1 MIRRRIL
8 SNILSTAALICLFSA
23 VCVTPGAAQSISATF
38 GQVVALGGTPSD
50 LVLDESRQRIYLI
63 NNAANR
69 VDVFAIGGNSVIRS
83 VNVGRIPL
91 AGAMSMD
98 NAFLYVTNQQD
109 SSVSIIDLNSLSV
122 TQTVSLPAAPQGIE
136 IGADGRALVSTAG
149 TTGGAN
155 TLLIVDRTQAAG
167 NAVTS
172 VVTPPPPSTPTP
184 LPPTTLTR
192 PDTTF
197 FSKLIRTPDGTFI
210 IGLTNPSTTQTYLFV
225 YEVASGTILRSR
237 TVTGQSTV
245 LSVAPD
251 GSRFMAGFTL
261 YDTSTLS
268 VIAQMNNANAPFPFT
283 ANFNTRQNIGGSVFS
298 PDGSTVI
305 GAFNITPFS
314 NPAAAANASTMLIS
328 DSRNLGIQL
337 GIKLP
342 ESIVAKVVITADG
355 SKAWSLSESGM
366 LYLPLAQLYSSPL
379 LVPETTQVFL
389 AVDACNPGLA
399 QATLKINN
407 LGKGKL
413 TFSVATISNSLV
425 SSVKSGVA
433 PSTITFTMEPGRTGI
448 VRQAGTNLATGGT
461 TLSGLPF
468 DVTLASVEAINIAP
482 TIRVYMNYRNLDQR
496 GIIYPVPT
504 TPNNSPNA
512 AQITGNTALVGGDQ
526 GLRDILLDSTRN
538 RVYLTNA
545 GYNRIEVFDT
555 QKLQFLTPIPVGQLP
570 NQMAVTSDNR
580 YLYVGSGGGE
590 LISIVDLNVN
600 QVIGTVSYPPLP
612 RQAGGA
618 TAALITPT
626 TLAMGTFGL
635 QFIMSNG
642 TQWSVLGNVATPR
655 PSDSA
660 TKQGNNTNTIPSPA
674 YMLNSQDGQTILR
687 LGSNGTGYLYNG
699 LSDTYVATRA
709 MFGNPIQ
716 SFYGPL
722 SVSNTQDYILAGGL
736 ILNNSLTV
744 IGGAANPSVNNS
756 SPIATRNV
764 VGTFPY
770 DNNNYIRF
778 STTIRANVAAT
789 SVDEPR
795 PTLDIV
801 NVPTNSVQQL
811 GVAPENPRY
820 TLFGNTRF
828 NISPR
833 TMVVDTKGGNA
844 YVISLSGLSVI
855 PLTLGGAPRPTISTG
870 GNKIV
875 DSTTNTPAIR
885 VGGFITVNGSNLAG
899 AVTAST
905 VPAPTVLGGSCVLF
919 NDIALPLIRT
929 AAGSIQAQIPATVNS
944 GTNVVQV
951 RSLANGTQSDPV
963 VVTVLAPTGSG
974 TPGGTRDDPA
984 PTPGPTP
991 QRHVIK
997 Q

>member
-1 MIRRRIL
+1 M
-8 SNILSTAALICLFSA
+8 FSA

-496 GIIYPVPT
+496 GIIYPIPT

-674 YMLNSQDGQTILR
+674 YMLNSQDGQTILT

-699 LSDTYVATRA
+699 LSDAYVATRA

-885 VGGFITVNGSNLAG
+885 VGGFITVNGSNLAS

>member
-1 MIRRRIL
+1 M
-8 SNILSTAALICLFSA
+8 FSA

-496 GIIYPVPT
+496 GIIYPIPT

-674 YMLNSQDGQTILR
+674 YMLNSQDGQTILT

-699 LSDTYVATRA
+699 LSDAYVATRA

>member
-1 MIRRRIL
+1 MIRSQNF
-8 SNILSTAALICLFSA
+8 SNILSTAALICSFSA
-23 VCVTPGAAQSISATF
+23 ICVLPGAAQSISATF

-98 NAFLYVTNQQD
+98 NAYLYVTNQQD
-109 SSVSIIDLNSLSV
+109 SSVSIIDLNSLNV
-122 TQTVSLPAAPQGIE
+122 TQIVSLPAAPQGIE
-136 IGADGRALVSTAG
+136 VGADGRALVSTAG

-155 TLLIVDRTQAAG
+155 TLLIVDRTQAIG

-197 FSKLIRTPDGTFI
+197 FSKLIRTPDGNYI

-261 YDTSTLS
+261 YDTATLS

-305 GAFNITPFS
+305 GAFNVTPFS
-314 NPAAAANASTMLIS
+314 NPAAATNASTMLIS

-366 LYLPLAQLYSSPL
+366 LYLPLSQLYSSPL

-413 TFSVATISNSLV
+413 TFSVATISNALV
-425 SSVKSGVA
+425 ASVKSGVA
-433 PSTITFTMEPGRTGI
+433 PSSITFTMEPGRTGI

-468 DVTLASVEAINIAP
+468 DVTLASAEAVNIAP

-496 GIIYPVPT
+496 GIIYPIPT
-504 TPNNSPNA
+504 TPNNSPSA
-512 AQITGNTALVGGDQ
+512 AQITGNTGLIGGDQ

-555 QKLQFLTPIPVGQLP
+555 QKLQFLAPIPVGQLP

-580 YLYVGSGGGE
+580 YLYIGSGGGE

-600 QVIGTVSYPPLP
+600 QVIGSVSYPPLP

-660 TKQGNNTNTIPSPA
+660 TKQANNTNTIPSPA
-674 YMLNSQDGQTILR
+674 YMLNSQDGQTILT

-699 LSDTYVATRA
+699 LSDAYVATRA

-722 SVSNTQDYILAGGL
+722 SVSNSQNYILAGGL

-778 STTIRANVAAT
+778 STTIRANITAT

-833 TMVVDTKGGNA
+833 AMVVDTKGGNA
-844 YVISLSGLSVI
+844 YVITLSGLSVI
-855 PLTLGGAPRPTISTG
+855 PLTVGGAPRPAIAS
-870 GNKIV
+870 GNKNIV
-875 DSTTNTPAIR
+875 DSTTNTNVIR
-885 VGGFITVNGSNLAG
+885 VGGFITVNGTNLAS
-899 AVTAST
+899 AVSAST

-929 AAGSIQAQIPATVNS
+929 AAGSIQAQIPAAVSS

-951 RSLANGTQSDPV
+951 RSLATGTQSDPV

-974 TPGGTRDDPA
+974 TPGGTSDDPT

>member
-504 TPNNSPNA
+504 TPNNKAEGGVRSA
-512 AQITGNTALVGGDQ
+512 AN
-526 GLRDILLDSTRN
+526 
-538 RVYLTNA
+538 
-545 GYNRIEVFDT
+545 
-555 QKLQFLTPIPVGQLP
+555 
-570 NQMAVTSDNR
+570 
-580 YLYVGSGGGE
+580 
-590 LISIVDLNVN
+590 
-600 QVIGTVSYPPLP
+600 
-612 RQAGGA
+612 
-618 TAALITPT
+618 
-626 TLAMGTFGL
+626 FGL
-635 QFIMSNG
+635 
-642 TQWSVLGNVATPR
+642 
-655 PSDSA
+655 
-660 TKQGNNTNTIPSPA
+660 
-674 YMLNSQDGQTILR
+674 
-687 LGSNGTGYLYNG
+687 
-699 LSDTYVATRA
+699 
-709 MFGNPIQ
+709 
-716 SFYGPL
+716 
-722 SVSNTQDYILAGGL
+722 GG
-736 ILNNSLTV
+736 
-744 IGGAANPSVNNS
+744 
-756 SPIATRNV
+756 R
-764 VGTFPY
+764 
-770 DNNNYIRF
+770 R
-778 STTIRANVAAT
+778 
-789 SVDEPR
+789 
-795 PTLDIV
+795 
-801 NVPTNSVQQL
+801 
-811 GVAPENPRY
+811 
-820 TLFGNTRF
+820 
-828 NISPR
+828 
-833 TMVVDTKGGNA
+833 
-844 YVISLSGLSVI
+844 
-855 PLTLGGAPRPTISTG
+855 
-870 GNKIV
+870 
-875 DSTTNTPAIR
+875 
-885 VGGFITVNGSNLAG
+885 
-899 AVTAST
+899 
-905 VPAPTVLGGSCVLF
+905 
-919 NDIALPLIRT
+919 
-929 AAGSIQAQIPATVNS
+929 
-944 GTNVVQV
+944 
-951 RSLANGTQSDPV
+951 
-963 VVTVLAPTGSG
+963 
-974 TPGGTRDDPA
+974 
-984 PTPGPTP
+984 
-991 QRHVIK
+991 
-997 Q
+997 